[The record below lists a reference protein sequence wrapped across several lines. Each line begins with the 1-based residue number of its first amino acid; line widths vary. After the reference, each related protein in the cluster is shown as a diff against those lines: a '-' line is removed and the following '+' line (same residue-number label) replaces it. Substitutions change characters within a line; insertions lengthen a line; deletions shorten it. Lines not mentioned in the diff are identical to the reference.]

1 MTDPN
6 IEHAAAHVAQA
17 EEQLRS
23 AHQRHQEAMAEVAT
37 LEGRLQAV
45 AERREKIRTDLASGA
60 LSDREAGGLTALA
73 DEDAHDLQQL
83 LAEAKARAAAA
94 VPDAEQ
100 RAVGLAQESL
110 NRIEREV
117 EFSSLHGRVMQI
129 ETAFLQALGAL
140 HEKGL
145 ALGRGRALSG
155 VYQPSDE
162 MRRALFHG
170 VPPAPPVAVEAGG
183 DGDE

>member
-1 MTDPN
+1 MN
-6 IEHAAAHVAQA
+6 EAIEHAAEVLARA
-17 EEQLRS
+17 EEELQA
-23 AHQRHQEAMAEVAT
+23 AHHRHQGTMAEVAT

-45 AERREKIRTDLASGA
+45 AERREKVRADLASGA
-60 LSDREAGGLTALA
+60 LSDREAGGLTALL
-73 DEDAHDLQQL
+73 DEDALDLQQL

-94 VPDAEQ
+94 APDAEQ
-100 RAVGLAQESL
+100 RAVGLAQEGL
-110 NRIEREV
+110 ARIKREV
-117 EFSSLHGRVMQI
+117 EFSALHGRVMQI

-140 HEKGL
+140 HERGL

-170 VPPAPPVAVEAGG
+170 VPPAPPAASEVGG
-183 DGDE
+183 DDDE